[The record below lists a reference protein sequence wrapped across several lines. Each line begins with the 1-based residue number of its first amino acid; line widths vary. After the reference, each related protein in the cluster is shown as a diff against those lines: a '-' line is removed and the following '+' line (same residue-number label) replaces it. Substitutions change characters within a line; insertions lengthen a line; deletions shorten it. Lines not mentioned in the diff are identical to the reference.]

1 MNSPR
6 LFRATVA
13 LVLLVLLESC
23 SSPLANMLK
32 TAAEDQLAGVVQ
44 LIGRTNDSALSESS
58 TIHLAFTT
66 PVLLSSLQLSGGLG
80 EVAAAAVTKGSAL
93 AVEKIEITPTGDG
106 WPLGSDQEL
115 VVDARTASRS
125 IRQVRMRFTVV
136 PPALHVSADTGRY
149 TGTGTVDRPFNTPQ
163 RAYDLI
169 RTEFPDTPTVEVRL
183 AEGDYDTNLP
193 DRADAEGLAV
203 PANARTIGGFS
214 PDFSTQDPT
223 LYESRLVS
231 RVDVDSP
238 AIVLQSSTFED
249 LTVED
254 RGFGTTGL
262 LSLEGSAS
270 LENVTVAGSFGTAV
284 LIPPGATAEIRG
296 SRLRSDSITGVLRVT
311 GGAVTVSDTPIRGGN
326 LLGDAVA
333 IEVVGGTL
341 WMRRSS
347 VFTEYGQ
354 GSFGILATESS
365 ELTLED
371 TVIEQQGGVTAAAI
385 DVKDSTLL
393 LRRSVLSN
401 AGGSFAYS
409 VNADRTAV
417 RVINSII
424 DVGVQE
430 SFASTISVTG
440 GSLEIRNSTI
450 GAYSGPAHSAI
461 SVDSE
466 SGEAVPTL
474 IQNSLVYMPGA
485 IGGSFLF
492 TDTPGDI
499 RVESSNLYGPDIDND
514 IITFTDLDDGT
525 PPNPGLVEGV
535 DNTFDDPLFADP
547 RRLAEGGD
555 WRLTASSPVSVT
567 EGGLDGVVQG
577 WDFSVDA
584 DGVTRTSPWSIG
596 AYEYL
601 P

>member
-311 GGAVTVSDTPIRGGN
+311 A
-326 LLGDAVA
+326 
-333 IEVVGGTL
+333 GTL

-354 GSFGILATESS
+354 SSFGILATESS

-514 IITFTDLDDGT
+514 IITFTDLDGGT
-525 PPNPGLVEGV
+525 PPDPGLVESV
-535 DNTFDDPLFADP
+535 DISFDDPLFADP

>member
-1 MNSPR
+1 M
-6 LFRATVA
+6 
-13 LVLLVLLESC
+13 
-23 SSPLANMLK
+23 
-32 TAAEDQLAGVVQ
+32 
-44 LIGRTNDSALSESS
+44 
-58 TIHLAFTT
+58 
-66 PVLLSSLQLSGGLG
+66 
-80 EVAAAAVTKGSAL
+80 
-93 AVEKIEITPTGDG
+93 
-106 WPLGSDQEL
+106 
-115 VVDARTASRS
+115 
-125 IRQVRMRFTVV
+125 
-136 PPALHVSADTGRY
+136 
-149 TGTGTVDRPFNTPQ
+149 
-163 RAYDLI
+163 
-169 RTEFPDTPTVEVRL
+169 EVRL

-326 LLGDAVA
+326 LLGDAV
-333 IEVVGGTL
+333 
-341 WMRRSS
+341 RSRWS
-347 VFTEYGQ
+347 AVPSGCGAAYSPSTVRAL
-354 GSFGILATESS
+354 SGILATESS

-385 DVKDSTLL
+385 SVKDSTLL

-525 PPNPGLVEGV
+525 PPDPGLVESV
-535 DNTFDDPLFADP
+535 DISFARSAL
-547 RRLAEGGD
+547 RRPAETRRSFQGLALVGTCG
-555 WRLTASSPVSVT
+555 WGPARLKYCSVSAKSWSSGFPNPISSLGLPPSSPCS
-567 EGGLDGVVQG
+567 
-577 WDFSVDA
+577 
-584 DGVTRTSPWSIG
+584 
-596 AYEYL
+596 
-601 P
+601 